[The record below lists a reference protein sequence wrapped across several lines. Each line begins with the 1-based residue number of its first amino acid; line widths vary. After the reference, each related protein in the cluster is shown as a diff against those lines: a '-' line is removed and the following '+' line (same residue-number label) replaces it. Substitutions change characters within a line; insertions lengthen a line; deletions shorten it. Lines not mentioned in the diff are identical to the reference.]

1 MRNYHVVK
9 QLDPEWGER
18 LAQFLSVG
26 DIGGGGDSAATRV
39 IVYKYHCRTL
49 ALKSPSDY
57 YLYVHYCRI
66 LTA

>member
-18 LAQFLSVG
+18 LAQFLGVG

-39 IVYKYHCRTL
+39 VVYKNHSGTL
-49 ALKSPSDY
+49 ALKCPSDY
-57 YLYVHYCRI
+57 DFYVHYCRI
-66 LTA
+66 LAT